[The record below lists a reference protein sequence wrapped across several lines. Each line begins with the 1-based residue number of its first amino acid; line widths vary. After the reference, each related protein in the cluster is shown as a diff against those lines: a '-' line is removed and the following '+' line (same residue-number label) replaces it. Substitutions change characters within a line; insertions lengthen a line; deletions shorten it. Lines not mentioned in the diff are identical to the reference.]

1 MNEVSKIIVFLVL
14 VVFFSIII
22 LIIAEKNELFLEYRN
37 SKLNNKTYGIQET
50 FNKSDDAVEILAKLH
65 NEMDNFIKDLYKKYP
80 NDERAQ
86 RLIKGFKNTKIEES
100 PDDNEETTSFTIDKG
115 KMMSLCLREKQNS
128 RDFHDYNTLQFVI
141 IHELAHIASV
151 SEGHNSEFITNF
163 KFLLQEAKALGYYE
177 PVNYSKQNK
186 MYCGTINITN
196 NPYFS

>member
-177 PVNYSKQNK
+177 PVNY
-186 MYCGTINITN
+186 
-196 NPYFS
+196 